1 MQELGHMKILGII
14 LIVLGIIAFA
24 YGGIS
29 FTKKEK
35 IIDIGPIEATKEEKK
50 TIPLPPILGGLLV
63 VGGIVVLVT
72 GSRKTT

>member
-1 MQELGHMKILGII
+1 MKILGIV
-14 LIVLGIIAFA
+14 LIVLGIISIA
-24 YGGIS
+24 YQGIS

-35 IIDIGPIEATKEEKK
+35 IIDIGPIEATKETKK
-50 TIPLPPILGGLLV
+50 TIPLPPILGGLLI

>member
-1 MQELGHMKILGII
+1 MKILGII

-35 IIDIGPIEATKEEKK
+35 IIDIGPIEATKKETK
-50 TIPLPPILGGLLV
+50 TIPLPPVLGGLLV
-63 VGGIVVLVT
+63 AGGIIVLVA
-72 GSRKTT
+72 GGRKSS

>member
-1 MQELGHMKILGII
+1 MKILGIV
-14 LIVLGIIAFA
+14 LIVLGIISFA
-24 YGGIS
+24 YQGIS

-35 IIDIGPIEATKEEKK
+35 IIDIGPIEATKETKK
-50 TIPLPPILGGLLV
+50 TLPLPPLLGGLLV

>member
-1 MQELGHMKILGII
+1 MKILGIV
-14 LIVLGIIAFA
+14 LIVLGIISIA
-24 YGGIS
+24 YQGIS

-35 IIDIGPIEATKEEKK
+35 IIDIGPIEATKETKK
-50 TIPLPPILGGLLV
+50 TLPLPPLLGGLLI